1 MAAAN
6 PDAVRNGSPV
16 DTVAATDFGN
26 GINTW
31 DLDAIGVTDLGSGR
45 SVTSDGSGV
54 YVAVLDTGLVD
65 QWRKGQR
72 RGPGSD
78 ALADRRHQMMER
90 GRIVRPFFNS
100 RRG

>member
-1 MAAAN
+1 MRYAPFPSWWRPTLTPSATAH
-6 PDAVRNGSPV
+6 PSTP
-16 DTVAATDFGN
+16 VAATAFGN

-65 QWRKGQR
+65 QWRKG
-72 RGPGSD
+72 
-78 ALADRRHQMMER
+78 
-90 GRIVRPFFNS
+90 
-100 RRG
+100 